1 MVGHLKTLAS
11 KSERQNK
18 WSHSCCRK
26 TEPQVEGTIPR
37 QQREKEFVENFFT
50 DEVSEDQRE
59 ETCLGSHSKVGS
71 RIDCT
76 LSTLSVRV
84 PKGQGQECSL
94 T

>member
-1 MVGHLKTLAS
+1 MMGHLKPLAS
-11 KSERQNK
+11 KSERQKK
-18 WSHSCCRK
+18 WSYSCCRK

-50 DEVSEDQRE
+50 DGVPEDQRE
-59 ETCLGSHSKVGS
+59 ETHLGSHSEVGS

-84 PKGQGQECSL
+84 PKG
-94 T
+94 